1 MQIQSFHSICSQY
14 KVIFFDSYGVLKNYQ
29 GLIEGVPEMLDAL
42 DNIGIDYYVLTN
54 DASRGPELMK
64 QNFKKIGLRN
74 LAMEKVV
81 TSGMMAKEYLRYK
94 VPEGKVAY
102 LGPHRSAFYIESLG
116 LESVHIED
124 LSKHDPEDI
133 KAFLFLDDEGFE
145 YNSAINLCINL
156 LRKHNI
162 PAIVANTDKVYPASR
177 DEVAL
182 AIGGIAKLVENIVS
196 KKFIYFGKPDSQMFM
211 YAFQKLENIN
221 KNEILM
227 VGDTLQTDIL
237 GGNKFGIDTALVLSG
252 NTSARKVKSRIR
264 STGIIPTYVCESVG
278 K

>member
-1 MQIQSFHSICSQY
+1 MQIQSFHDICSRY
-14 KVIFFDSYGVLKNYQ
+14 KVIFFDSYGVLKNYR
-29 GLIEGVPEMLDAL
+29 GLIEGVPEMLEAL
-42 DNIGIDYYVLTN
+42 KRIGIDYYVLTN
-54 DASRGPELMK
+54 DASRGPELMEEK
-64 QNFKKIGLRN
+64 FRNMGLHH
-74 LAMEKVV
+74 LEIEKVI

-94 VPEGKVAY
+94 VKSGKVAY
-102 LGPHRSAFYIESLG
+102 LGPKRSAYYIESLG
-116 LESVHIED
+116 LEAIHTED
-124 LSKHDPEDI
+124 LPKHDPEDI

-182 AIGGIAKLVENIVS
+182 AIGGIAKLIENIVQ

-211 YAFQKLENIN
+211 YAFQKLEGVS

-252 NTSARKVKSRIR
+252 NTSAHKVKARIR
-264 STGIIPTYVCESVG
+264 STGIIPTHVCESVG